1 MCLIVFSFQ
10 PGSATPLVVAAN
22 RDEFYRRKAQ
32 PLDWW
37 PGGKILAGRDLG
49 YGGSLRH
56 LLSRITGKALPEYGT
71 WLGVTRN
78 GRFAALTNFRDATEG
93 ARSAA
98 AKEGI
103 VAADRDAM
111 EGVKSAAARP
121 REENTGLKSRG
132 LLVSQF
138 LEGDISPHGYAAEL
152 AQSADRYNGYNLI
165 FGNRTE
171 LYYFSNR
178 SGKPAAQLLP
188 GIYGVSNALLDT
200 PWFKLTRTKT
210 GFASLL
216 PNPDTK
222 QLWELMADETRAA
235 DGEVQLTGLDFKLE
249 KALSPAFIRLP
260 GYGTRVTSFI
270 SFSGTGDVSFKERTF
285 RQGKFAHDRE
295 VCFSLVP

>member
-78 GRFAALTNFRDATEG
+78 GRFAALTNFR
-93 ARSAA
+93 S
-98 AKEGI
+98 
-103 VAADRDAM
+103 AM

-222 QLWELMADETRAA
+222 QLWALMADETRAA
-235 DGEVQLTGLDFKLE
+235 DGEVQQTGLDFKLE

>member
-1 MCLIVFSFQ
+1 
-10 PGSATPLVVAAN
+10 
-22 RDEFYRRKAQ
+22 
-32 PLDWW
+32 
-37 PGGKILAGRDLG
+37 
-49 YGGSLRH
+49 
-56 LLSRITGKALPEYGT
+56 
-71 WLGVTRN
+71 
-78 GRFAALTNFRDATEG
+78 
-93 ARSAA
+93 
-98 AKEGI
+98 
-103 VAADRDAM
+103 
-111 EGVKSAAARP
+111 
-121 REENTGLKSRG
+121 
-132 LLVSQF
+132 VSQF

-188 GIYGVSNALLDT
+188 GIYGVSNAVLDT

-210 GFASLL
+210 GFASLF

-222 QLWELMADETRAA
+222 QLWALMADETRAA
-235 DGEVQLTGLDFKLE
+235 DGEVQQTGLDFKLE

-270 SFSGTGDVSFKERTF
+270 SFSGASDVSFKERTF